1 MPQVV
6 ARSTQRWAQALN
18 ARAARALDVELRRIH
33 RAHPSSIRGAARRM
47 IELTLGG
54 ALALLLVCF
63 IACGMRNTQRMTSA
77 LELMEADYQ
86 VTLDRVREAEAR
98 DGLLRP

>member
-1 MPQVV
+1 MG
-6 ARSTQRWAQALN
+6 AGSDG
-18 ARAARALDVELRRIH
+18 AARALDVDARRIH
-33 RAHPSSIRGAARRM
+33 RAHRSSIRGAARRM

-54 ALALLLVCF
+54 ALALLLICF